1 MRLSQASEYGLEGMI
16 VLARRPGGAVLRLDE
31 IASEGRLP
39 AGFLTQ
45 IFQKLRRHQ
54 LVTSHRGAVRGYSL
68 ARSPDRISLM
78 EIFEAIE
85 GPEIFARCVFW
96 SGHCNDSGPCR
107 LHRWW
112 VPLKPAFREML
123 ERTTLEAVAAGSEMP
138 LSLIGREAI
147 RAAGGA

>member
-1 MRLSQASEYGLEGMI
+1 MI
-16 VLARRPGGAVLRLDE
+16 VLARKPGGAVLRLDE
-31 IASEGRLP
+31 IAGEGRLP

-96 SGHCNDSGPCR
+96 SGHCNDLGPCR

-112 VPLKPAFREML
+112 VPLKPAFREVL

-138 LSLIGREAI
+138 LSLAGREAI